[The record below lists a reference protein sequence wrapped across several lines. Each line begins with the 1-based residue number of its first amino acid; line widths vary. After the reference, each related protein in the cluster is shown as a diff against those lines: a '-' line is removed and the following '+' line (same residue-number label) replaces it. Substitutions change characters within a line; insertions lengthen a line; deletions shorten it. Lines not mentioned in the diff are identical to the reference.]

1 MAQYTPEQIREYT
14 KGMSD
19 KEIAEA
25 AQQFGVNAGQLA
37 TAFNTTE
44 DVIKQRAKAAGADLT
59 VSSKPDTPARVPDQT
74 VTKTYTAGGRPAPV
88 TPTPT
93 PQTFGT
99 NFAGAPITQ
108 APENFGGFTQGQL
121 TDYVSL
127 MKDKYGDDVISAAGA
142 LQADLANFNKAGYN
156 VSFDEV
162 SPIFDSTFGIDRN
175 PNPLGDGTGT
185 GAGTGTGT
193 GAVTDVT
200 TGGTGPLAT
209 GNREA
214 VDTLVSN
221 VTTQAGSAPT
231 LPAGAKVTTED
242 IKVDPTNEIIADITS
257 LGDVTTTTK
266 TAATPSTVATP
277 DETTYSDIGTTTAA
291 ENVTDATAATSDS
304 PLAGALI
311 SDEDVAQGTV
321 SDQSL
326 VTAAQGTVSQE
337 ATVQY
342 QIGELMASIEAGQPL
357 PAWAAGA
364 ARGAT
369 QVMQQRGLGASSMAS
384 AAMIQSLME
393 AGIPIAA
400 ADAQTYA
407 AMDIANLNNK
417 QQAVLQNAATYA
429 AMDRA
434 NLDVR
439 AQAQQSN
446 ARAFL
451 SIDLQSLTNKQK
463 TNELNYQGELQ
474 AILTDA
480 AAKNATEQFNAKNE
494 IQIDQFFAELGVQV
508 DNANA
513 NRKAAVDQFNVS
525 EANAMTQFTEALND
539 ARERFSSQM
548 QLQVDQSNAQWRRDV
563 NTANTAATNE
573 ANRINA
579 QNLLNINQQALNNL
593 WQRYRD
599 EAAWAVQMSENANQR
614 AHQVGILAMEN
625 QYNTELYETQFQNE
639 GVLALGQTALELVYG
654 IYKDS

>member
-1 MAQYTPEQIREYT
+1 VTSGNDIAAAGGIDAYRAQNSPPMTFTPQDYDTYMKNVGTIVGSGALTQEQAFTNVAKEAQRLRDQGYTI
-14 KGMSD
+14 D
-19 KEIAEA
+19 DAELA
-25 AQQFGVNAGQLA
+25 RSVNAQ
-37 TAFNTTE
+37 
-44 DVIKQRAKAAGADLT
+44 
-59 VSSKPDTPARVPDQT
+59 
-74 VTKTYTAGGRPAPV
+74 
-88 TPTPT
+88 
-93 PQTFGT
+93 FGT
-99 NFAGAPITQ
+99 NFTASDVGQFVTNVSTGASDTGTSAGAGVGT
-108 APENFGGFTQGQL
+108 
-121 TDYVSL
+121 S
-127 MKDKYGDDVISAAGA
+127 AGA
-142 LQADLANFNKAGYN
+142 G
-156 VSFDEV
+156 V
-162 SPIFDSTFGIDRN
+162 
-175 PNPLGDGTGT
+175 GTN
-185 GAGTGTGT
+185 
-193 GAVTDVT
+193 VT

-209 GNREA
+209 GNREGPDA
-214 VDTLVSN
+214 LVSN
-221 VTTQAGSAPT
+221 VTTQAGSTPS
-231 LPAGAKVTTED
+231 LPAGTKVTTED
-242 IKVDPTNEIIADITS
+242 ITVDPTNEIIADITS

-266 TAATPSTVATP
+266 TAATPDAVSDPT
-277 DETTYSDIGTTTAA
+277 ETTYSDIGTTTAA

-321 SDQSL
+321 SDQSI

-342 QIGELMASIEAGQPL
+342 QIGELMASIKAGQPL

-480 AAKNATEQFNAKNE
+480 AAENATAQFNAKNKV
-494 IQIDQFFAELGVQV
+494 QIDQFFAELGVQV

-548 QLQVDQSNAQWRRDV
+548 QLQVDQSNAQWRRDI

-599 EAAWAVQMSENANQR
+599 EAAWAVQMAENANQR

-639 GVLALGQTALELVYG
+639 ALLALGQTATELVYG
-654 IYKDS
+654 IYKES

>member
-1 MAQYTPEQIREYT
+1 MNPPSVTTNA
-14 KGMSD
+14 
-19 KEIAEA
+19 
-25 AQQFGVNAGQLA
+25 FGVPIEQAPADFAGFSQQDIQSYVDQVYAASPGDYFGA
-37 TAFNTTE
+37 TARINEDLAKFNQAGYNISFD
-44 DVIKQRAKAAGADLT
+44 DVSKA
-59 VSSKPDTPARVPDQT
+59 VQS
-74 VTKTYTAGGRPAPV
+74 Y
-88 TPTPT
+88 
-93 PQTFGT
+93 
-99 NFAGAPITQ
+99 
-108 APENFGGFTQGQL
+108 TQGQ
-121 TDYVSL
+121 T
-127 MKDKYGDDVISAAGA
+127 SATEA
-142 LQADLANFNKAGYN
+142 
-156 VSFDEV
+156 
-162 SPIFDSTFGIDRN
+162 
-175 PNPLGDGTGT
+175 
-185 GAGTGTGT
+185 AGTGTSAGAGVGT
-193 GAVTDVT
+193 NVT

-209 GNREA
+209 GNREGIDA
-214 VDTLVSN
+214 LVSN
-221 VTTQAGSAPT
+221 VTTQAGSTPS
-231 LPAGAKVTTED
+231 LPAGTKVTTED

-266 TAATPSTVATP
+266 TAGTP
-277 DETTYSDIGTTTAA
+277 DAVSDPTKTTYSNIGTTTAA

-321 SDQSL
+321 SGQSL

-480 AAKNATEQFNAKNE
+480 AAENATAQFNAKNQV
-494 IQIDQFFAELGVQV
+494 QIDQFFAELGVQV

-539 ARERFSSQM
+539 ARERFSAQM

-639 GVLALGQTALELVYG
+639 GILALGQTAIELVYG